1 MMKKKSLPS
10 THASNSLHCCI
21 WFFFMID
28 RMDMSFSSAE
38 DIANMG
44 MDVLALLGN
53 GKEIRECTTEY
64 VDVFVESF

>member
-1 MMKKKSLPS
+1 
-10 THASNSLHCCI
+10 
-21 WFFFMID
+21 MID